1 MPKKT
6 SKKAKHQS
14 FKLTPHKYSQEKVV
28 LYVIGAVV
36 IGAILGWLL
45 KDDFG
50 KVIYGS
56 AAASMG
62 Y

>member
-6 SKKAKHQS
+6 SKKVKHQS
-14 FKLTPHKYSQEKVV
+14 FKLTPHNHPKEKVI
-28 LYVIGAVV
+28 LYIALAVV
-36 IGAILGWLL
+36 IGVVVGWAVR
-45 KDDFG
+45 DDFA
-50 KVIYGS
+50 KLLYGS